1 MTVPVETS
9 QPNRPGTPLL
19 DLVGNTPLVR
29 LDRLTADT
37 DATVLVKLEWMN
49 PGGSIK
55 DRLAAHLIEV
65 AERAGELRP
74 GGTIIEPTSGNTGAG
89 LAMIAAQRG
98 YNCIFTCS
106 DKVSEE
112 KVALLRA
119 LGARVVVCS
128 SLLASNHPDS
138 YISVARRLATEIPG
152 SWCPDQYHNPE
163 NPVAHERSTGPEIWD
178 QTAGRITHLVA
189 ATGTGGTLTGTA
201 RALKQRNPRVVVVAV
216 DPVGSAYSGQ
226 EPAPYLVEGPGK
238 DDLPPFWDPALID
251 HYEVVSDA
259 DAFAYAR
266 LAARAEGILAGG
278 SSGMV
283 LAAAHRIARAHPGA
297 VIVALLPDS
306 GRAYLS
312 KIFNDEWMARHGF
325 RVEGSPDAP
334 VVADVNIR
342 PIAVATPEMTASQL
356 ATLFGE
362 IDALPSSPTAH
373 PLAPVQL
380 TGSIR
385 RDSSVGSF
393 SPAPPLALVGWFE
406 PAAAVARRVAQDEVA
421 VVCREG
427 RIVGLVTGRD
437 LVTA

>member
-1 MTVPVETS
+1 MTEPAAP

-29 LDRLTADT
+29 LDRLTAGT
-37 DATVLVKLEWMN
+37 DATLLVKLEWMN

-55 DRLAAHLIEV
+55 DRLAAHLVDV
-65 AERAGELRP
+65 AERNGDLRP
-74 GGTIIEPTSGNTGAG
+74 GGTIVEPTSGNTGAG

-98 YNCIFTCS
+98 YTCIFTCS

-112 KVALLRA
+112 KIALLRA

-128 SLLASNHPDS
+128 SLLASDHPDS
-138 YISVARRLATEIPG
+138 YISVAQRLATEIPG
-152 SWCPDQYHNPE
+152 AWCPDQYHNPE
-163 NPVAHERSTGPEIWD
+163 NPVAHERSTGPEIWE
-178 QTAGRITHLVA
+178 QTAGQITHLVA

-201 RALKQRNPRVVVVAV
+201 RALKQRNPAITVVAV
-216 DPVGSAYSGQ
+216 DPVGSVYSGQ

-251 HYEVVSDA
+251 RYEIVADA

-266 LAARAEGILAGG
+266 LAARTEGILVGG

-283 LAAAHRIARAHPGA
+283 LAAAHRVARAHPGA

-312 KIFNDEWMARHGF
+312 KIFNDDWMTRHGF
-325 RVEGSPDAP
+325 RLDTLSDAP
-334 VVADVNIR
+334 TVGDVAVR
-342 PIAVATPEMTASQL
+342 PVSVATPEMSDEQIVGLLDELGT
-356 ATLFGE
+356 
-362 IDALPSSPTAH
+362 LPSSSTPH

-380 TGSIR
+380 TGSVR
-385 RDSSVGSF
+385 RGVDGTPSTG
-393 SPAPPLALVGWFE
+393 PALALVGWFE
-406 PAAAVARRVAQDEVA
+406 PAASAAGRIGRDEVA

-427 RIVGLVTGRD
+427 RIVGLVTGKD
-437 LVTA
+437 LLTV